1 MNSRRR
7 KILSLGDP
15 VRCYDKRLCKL
26 YLSSLRV
33 DIRVYIRSID
43 LKISEGKKKKRKT
56 RLYVD
61 FFLKKRNLCYDR

>member
-33 DIRVYIRSID
+33 NIRVYIRSID
-43 LKISEGKKKKRKT
+43 LKISERGKKKKGKQDYTLTFFKKT
-56 RLYVD
+56 KSVLR
-61 FFLKKRNLCYDR
+61 